1 MIGHLDKDHF
11 LYIDKAQAYIDTKRP
26 YLEELMINIP
36 DMKGDKITKKR
47 LAMGKSR
54 DKGRIFDRSKIRIEL
69 ICDGCNAH

>member
-11 LYIDKAQAYIDTKRP
+11 LSIDKAQAYIDTKSP

-36 DMKGDKITKKR
+36 DMKGDTITKKR

-54 DKGRIFDRSKIRIEL
+54 DKG
-69 ICDGCNAH
+69 